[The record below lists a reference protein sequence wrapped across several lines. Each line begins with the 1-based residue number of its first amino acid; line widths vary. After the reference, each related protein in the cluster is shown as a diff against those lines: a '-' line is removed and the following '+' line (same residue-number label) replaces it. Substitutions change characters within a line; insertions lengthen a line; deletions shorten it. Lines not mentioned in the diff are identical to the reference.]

1 MYTNKRVSVIVLDYN
16 RPDLTNFCL
25 ESVWKFNRVNIILV
39 NSGSATRDRY
49 TLNVPFEYVE
59 NRKGRSFSIGMNT
72 GLGAS
77 RKFDPEYII
86 FMNNDA
92 SVTYRAIELLV
103 KALENNE
110 YIGMVSSGYQY
121 SLGYLNREKKFREYV
136 DNDKPK
142 LRFRKKL
149 TGFCLCCRY
158 DLLVR
163 LGGYDEDFIFTKEDD
178 DLSFRIR
185 NVGYRLAE
193 VLNSKILH
201 TISSSTDMSNREHIE
216 FISYSVG
223 FGYGLLVAK
232 RQQNR
237 IVTYIFLI
245 FNDIQLFTKTLSVA
259 HAFNFLIFSSSLK
272 GFISALKMHRT
283 YFPHELEGLSRN

>member
-1 MYTNKRVSVIVLDYN
+1 MYTNNRVSVIVLDYN

-25 ESVWKFNRVNIILV
+25 ESIWKYNRVNLILV

-49 TLNVPFEYVE
+49 TINVPFEYVE

-72 GLGAS
+72 GLGVS
-77 RKFDPEYII
+77 RKFDPKYII

-103 KALENNE
+103 EALENNE

-121 SLGYLNREKKFREYV
+121 SLGYLNRERKFREYV

-149 TGFCLCCRY
+149 TGFCLCSRY

-178 DLSFRIR
+178 DLSYRIR

-193 VLNSKILH
+193 VLNSKVLH
-201 TISSSTDMSNREHIE
+201 TISSSTDMRNREHIK

-232 RQQNR
+232 RQQSL

-245 FNDIQLFTKTLSVA
+245 FNDIQLFTKTLILA
-259 HAFNFLIFSSSLK
+259 HASNFMIFSSSLK
-272 GFISALKMHRT
+272 GFISALKMHRKKIKT
-283 YFPHELEGLSRN
+283 ELYNYSL